1 MADAGQICNI
11 ACLHIVTDFLFPEE
25 EDSLLEGNYDDT
37 FVVLSSCCVF
47 TRRKLAR
54 ISRYFESTVPH
65 YHCDVFRSHFRM
77 TSSTFEMLSH
87 FLSASDHIPKAN
99 RFGKPCIHPRKQIAV
114 AVWALANQ
122 ESCRQISDRFD
133 VTMSSVTRC
142 LRRVTKALVDV
153 RGDFIQWPR
162 GEQAI
167 VVEEGFEEI
176 SGFPRVIGAVD
187 GCHVPIRT
195 PSEYPQS
202 YLNRLKSHSI
212 ILQGTCDHK
221 MLFTDIYVGWPG
233 SVHDARV
240 LRNSP
245 LYQTAEHHFQGD
257 SHLLGDSAYP
267 LHRWLLTPFRD
278 NGHLSR
284 QEVNYNNK
292 HAKTRQTIERA
303 FGLLKGRWR
312 KAKIH

>member
-11 ACLHIVTDFLFPEE
+11 ACLRIVTDFLFPEE

-37 FVVLSSCCVF
+37 FVVLSSCCVV
-47 TRRKLAR
+47 TRRKWAR
-54 ISRYFESTVPH
+54 ISRYFESTVAH

-87 FLSASDHIPKAN
+87 FLSASDHIPKAY

-162 GEQAI
+162 GRKVFLLNIGLSVSSLKQNKNCWT
-167 VVEEGFEEI
+167 EGNNTSVDPLAWSFQFFMNHRKTQI
-176 SGFPRVIGAVD
+176 SGE
-187 GCHVPIRT
+187 
-195 PSEYPQS
+195 S
-202 YLNRLKSHSI
+202 
-212 ILQGTCDHK
+212 
-221 MLFTDIYVGWPG
+221 
-233 SVHDARV
+233 
-240 LRNSP
+240 
-245 LYQTAEHHFQGD
+245 FQK
-257 SHLLGDSAYP
+257 LIVA
-267 LHRWLLTPFRD
+267 W
-278 NGHLSR
+278 
-284 QEVNYNNK
+284 
-292 HAKTRQTIERA
+292 
-303 FGLLKGRWR
+303 GLPK
-312 KAKIH
+312 

>member
-11 ACLHIVTDFLFPEE
+11 VCLRIVTAFLFPEE
-25 EDSLLEGNYDDT
+25 EDPLLEGNNEDT

-47 TRRKLAR
+47 TRRKWAR

-114 AVWALANQ
+114 AVWALANK

-153 RGDFIQWPR
+153 RRDFIQWPR
-162 GEQAI
+162 GRK
-167 VVEEGFEEI
+167 VFLLN
-176 SGFPRVIGAVD
+176 IGLSD
-187 GCHVPIRT
+187 
-195 PSEYPQS
+195 SS
-202 YLNRLKSHSI
+202 LK
-212 ILQGTCDHK
+212 Q
-221 MLFTDIYVGWPG
+221 
-233 SVHDARV
+233 
-240 LRNSP
+240 
-245 LYQTAEHHFQGD
+245 
-257 SHLLGDSAYP
+257 
-267 LHRWLLTPFRD
+267 
-278 NGHLSR
+278 
-284 QEVNYNNK
+284 NK
-292 HAKTRQTIERA
+292 KC
-303 FGLLKGRWR
+303 
-312 KAKIH
+312 